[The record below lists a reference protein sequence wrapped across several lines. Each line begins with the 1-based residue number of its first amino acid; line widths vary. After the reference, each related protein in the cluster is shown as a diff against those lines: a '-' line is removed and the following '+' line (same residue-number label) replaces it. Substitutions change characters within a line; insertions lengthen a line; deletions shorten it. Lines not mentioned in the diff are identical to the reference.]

1 MSEEI
6 YPNDDPATGP
16 ETAAAADA
24 AASQEAAQPAAQ
36 GRYARLTSET
46 GGVRKLTG
54 MYKNWFLD
62 YASYVILER
71 AVPHV
76 GDGLKPVQRRI
87 LHAMKVIDDG
97 RYNKVANIVGQT
109 MQYPPHGDAS
119 IKDALVQLGQKDLLI
134 DCQGNWGNILTGD
147 EAAAGRYIE
156 ARLSKFALDVVFN
169 KKTTEWML
177 SYDGRK
183 EEPVTLPVKFP
194 LLLAQGA
201 DGIAVGLASK
211 ILPHNFN
218 ELIHAA
224 VAHLRGET
232 FQLYPDFPTGGMI
245 DVSRYNDGLR
255 GGVVK
260 VRAKISKIDKRT
272 LAITEIPYTTTTES
286 IKESIIKANE
296 KGKIKIRRVD
306 DNTAEHVEIIV
317 QVAPDESSDKTI
329 DALYAFTDC
338 EVSIS
343 PNACVIR
350 DEKPHF
356 MGVSEI
362 LRRSADH
369 TRALL
374 GQELEIRL
382 HELNEAW
389 HAASL
394 ERIFIENK
402 LYQLIEGCKTRE
414 AAYEAVD
421 EGLAP
426 FKKLL
431 RREVTLDDVQRLTEL
446 KFIRIS
452 RFDSERAD
460 NEIKAIEAEIERVR
474 YDLDHLTDYAVAYY
488 ERIREKYGKGR
499 ERRTELRSFD
509 TIEAAKVAVTNAKLY
524 VDRAEGFFGIGK
536 SMKDAEFVCDCSDID
551 DVIVFTKDGRYIITK
566 VSDKAFF
573 DKNIYYIGVFKRNDE
588 RTIYNVLYR
597 DGKNGPILMKRCAI
611 KGITRDKE
619 YDITKGTPKSEI
631 LYMSVNPNGEA
642 EVLKVYFKPRPRLK
656 KVIVDLDFSTLA
668 IKGRQSQG
676 NLFSRYGIHKIVLK
690 ERGTSTLGGQNV
702 WFDEDVRRLNADGRG
717 KLLGEFKGDDRIIVW
732 TSKNQYYITGYDLGQ
747 HFPDET
753 VRVSRY
759 EPDRVYSVCYY
770 DRSQQFYYMKRFTAE
785 MSDKMQFF
793 LDEDG
798 QADLVAVTE
807 RTGAKLEI
815 TYKGAHAS
823 RPADEVDVDEFVGV
837 KSHRAKGKRLTT
849 YEVATLRFIEPELP
863 PEPEPSDDGGG
874 DDGSDDAPSGGSG
887 ASGGAKAGSGNGA
900 SGGADNR
907 AFDGS
912 NGDAADRGTIDAAAL
927 SGGDSASS
935 AASSIRDRSAS
946 APASAAAENP
956 ATPGVAAGTAASAQ
970 DRPAGADKPAAKDA
984 AAAKAS
990 GAKKTPARPDGLPRT
1005 GTTAGGVEFEIE
1017 RARGDVDEVIDPEQ
1031 LNLF

>member
-6 YPNDDPATGP
+6 YPNEELSHETAGAETPATDGP
-16 ETAAAADA
+16 VAPEGAAAETA
-24 AASQEAAQPAAQ
+24 EARPAAP
-36 GRYARLTSET
+36 GRYERLTSET

-76 GDGLKPVQRRI
+76 ADGLKPVQRRI

-109 MQYPPHGDAS
+109 MQYHPHGDAS

-224 VAHLRGET
+224 IAHLRGEP

-245 DVSRYNDGLR
+245 DVSRYNDSLR
-255 GGVVK
+255 GGTVK

-286 IKESIIKANE
+286 IKESILKANE

-306 DNTAEHVEIIV
+306 DNTAERVEIIV

-338 EVSIS
+338 EVSIA
-343 PNACVIR
+343 PNACVIW

-362 LRRSADH
+362 LRRSAEH
-369 TRALL
+369 TRDLL
-374 GQELEIRL
+374 RQELEIRL

-414 AAYEAVD
+414 AAYAAVD
-421 EGLAP
+421 KGLEP

-452 RFDSERAD
+452 RFDTEKAD
-460 NEIKAIEAEIERVR
+460 NEIRNIEAEIKRVR
-474 YDLDHLTDYAVAYY
+474 YDLEHLTDYAIAYY
-488 ERIREKYGKGR
+488 ERIREKYGAGR

-509 TIEAAKVAVTNAKLY
+509 AIEAAKVAVTNAKLY
-524 VDRAEGFFGIGK
+524 VDRAEGFYGIGK
-536 SMKDAEFVCDCSDID
+536 SMKDSEFVCDCSDID
-551 DVIVFTKDGRYIITK
+551 DVIVFTKDGRYIISK

-690 ERGTSTLGGQNV
+690 ERGTSTLGSQEI
-702 WFDEDVRRLNADGRG
+702 WFDDDVHRLNTEGRG
-717 KLLGEFKGDDRIIVW
+717 YALGAFKGDDKLLVW
-732 TSKNQYYITGYDLGQ
+732 TPNKYYITNYDLQQ
-747 HFPDET
+747 HFPDDTLCVE
-753 VRVSRY
+753 RY
-759 EPDRVYSVCYY
+759 CPEKIYAVCYY
-770 DRSQQFYYMKRFTAE
+770 DKEQNYYYLKRFNIEPGDRLQFY
-785 MSDKMQFF
+785 
-793 LDEDG
+793 LDEEG
-798 QADLVAVTE
+798 TNRFVC
-807 RTGAKLEI
+807 RTGCSASQLEV
-815 TYKGAHAS
+815 TYAGAQAS
-823 RPADEVDVDEFVGV
+823 RPPEMIDVDGFIGV
-837 KSHRAKGKRLTT
+837 KSHRAKGKRVTT
-849 YEVATLRFIEPELP
+849 FEVASLRFIEPE
-863 PEPEPSDDGGG
+863 EPETPSDGMLPDDGDNGEPAAESVPADGGMPARAERAETREPQADGIELPEGEPPLVPADDGG
-874 DDGSDDAPSGGSG
+874 AELIIERP
-887 ASGGAKAGSGNGA
+887 
-900 SGGADNR
+900 R
-907 AFDGS
+907 
-912 NGDAADRGTIDAAAL
+912 GDA
-927 SGGDSASS
+927 
-935 AASSIRDRSAS
+935 
-946 APASAAAENP
+946 
-956 ATPGVAAGTAASAQ
+956 
-970 DRPAGADKPAAKDA
+970 
-984 AAAKAS
+984 
-990 GAKKTPARPDGLPRT
+990 
-1005 GTTAGGVEFEIE
+1005 
-1017 RARGDVDEVIDPEQ
+1017 DEVIDVEQ

>member
-1 MSEEI
+1 
-6 YPNDDPATGP
+6 
-16 ETAAAADA
+16 
-24 AASQEAAQPAAQ
+24 
-36 GRYARLTSET
+36 
-46 GGVRKLTG
+46 
-54 MYKNWFLD
+54 
-62 YASYVILER
+62 
-71 AVPHV
+71 
-76 GDGLKPVQRRI
+76 
-87 LHAMKVIDDG
+87 
-97 RYNKVANIVGQT
+97 
-109 MQYPPHGDAS
+109 
-119 IKDALVQLGQKDLLI
+119 
-134 DCQGNWGNILTGD
+134 
-147 EAAAGRYIE
+147 
-156 ARLSKFALDVVFN
+156 
-169 KKTTEWML
+169 
-177 SYDGRK
+177 
-183 EEPVTLPVKFP
+183 
-194 LLLAQGA
+194 
-201 DGIAVGLASK
+201 
-211 ILPHNFN
+211 
-218 ELIHAA
+218 
-224 VAHLRGET
+224 
-232 FQLYPDFPTGGMI
+232 
-245 DVSRYNDGLR
+245 
-255 GGVVK
+255 
-260 VRAKISKIDKRT
+260 
-272 LAITEIPYTTTTES
+272 
-286 IKESIIKANE
+286 
-296 KGKIKIRRVD
+296 
-306 DNTAEHVEIIV
+306 
-317 QVAPDESSDKTI
+317 
-329 DALYAFTDC
+329 
-338 EVSIS
+338 
-343 PNACVIR
+343 
-350 DEKPHF
+350 
-356 MGVSEI
+356 
-362 LRRSADH
+362 
-369 TRALL
+369 
-374 GQELEIRL
+374 
-382 HELNEAW
+382 
-389 HAASL
+389 
-394 ERIFIENK
+394 
-402 LYQLIEGCKTRE
+402 
-414 AAYEAVD
+414 
-421 EGLAP
+421 
-426 FKKLL
+426 
-431 RREVTLDDVQRLTEL
+431 
-446 KFIRIS
+446 
-452 RFDSERAD
+452 
-460 NEIKAIEAEIERVR
+460 
-474 YDLDHLTDYAVAYY
+474 
-488 ERIREKYGKGR
+488 
-499 ERRTELRSFD
+499 
-509 TIEAAKVAVTNAKLY
+509 
-524 VDRAEGFFGIGK
+524 
-536 SMKDAEFVCDCSDID
+536 MKDAEFVCDCSDID
-551 DVIVFTKDGRYIITK
+551 DVIVFTKDGRYVITK

-573 DKNIYYIGVFKRNDE
+573 EKGIYYIGVFKRNDE

-597 DGKNGPILMKRCAI
+597 DGKNGPIMMKRCAI
-611 KGITRDKE
+611 KAITRDKE

-747 HFPDET
+747 RFTDAT

-759 EPDRVYSVCYY
+759 EPDRVYSGCYY

-793 LDEDG
+793 LDEAG

-1005 GTTAGGVEFEIE
+1005 GTTAGGVEFALA

>member
-1 MSEEI
+1 MAEEKEI
-6 YPNDDPATGP
+6 REGLPAGEADTAAPGAP
-16 ETAAAADA
+16 SDGDTPQDAAPVDEAPAGEPAAAARA
-24 AASQEAAQPAAQ
+24 GKF
-36 GRYARLTSET
+36 GRLMQDE

-54 MYKNWFLD
+54 MYRNWFLD

-76 GDGLKPVQRRI
+76 EDGLKPVQRRI
-87 LHAMKVIDDG
+87 LHAMKTVDDG
-97 RYNKVANIVGQT
+97 RYNKVAGIVGET
-109 MQYPPHGDAS
+109 MKYHPHGDAS

-147 EAAAGRYIE
+147 DAAAGRYIE

-169 KKTTEWML
+169 RKTTEWMR
-177 SYDGRK
+177 SYDGRN
-183 EEPVTLPVKFP
+183 EEPVTLPIKFP
-194 LLLAQGA
+194 LLLAQGS

-211 ILPHNFN
+211 ILPHNFI
-218 ELIHAA
+218 ELINAA
-224 VAHLRGET
+224 IAHLEGRD
-232 FQLYPDFPTGGMI
+232 FDLYPDFPTGGMA

-255 GGVVK
+255 GGTVK

-286 IKESIIKANE
+286 IKESIIKAND
-296 KGKIKIRRVD
+296 KGKIKIRKVD
-306 DNTAEHVEIIV
+306 DNTADKVEIVI

-338 EVSIS
+338 EVSIA
-343 PNACVIR
+343 PNACVIW

-356 MGVSEI
+356 LGVKEI
-362 LRRSADH
+362 LRRSAEH
-369 TRALL
+369 TKWLL
-374 GQELEIRL
+374 GRELEIRL
-382 HELNEAW
+382 GELQEAW

-394 ERIFIENK
+394 ERIFIENR

-414 AAYEAVD
+414 EAYAAVD
-421 EGLAP
+421 KGLEP
-426 FKKLL
+426 FKKQL
-431 RREVTLDDVQRLTEL
+431 RREVTLEDVQKLTEL

-452 RFDSERAD
+452 RYDTEKAD
-460 NEIKAIEAEIERVR
+460 NEIRQIEEDIRTTQYHLA
-474 YDLDHLTDYAVAYY
+474 HLTEYAVAYY
-488 ERIREKYGKGR
+488 ERIRDKYGKGR
-499 ERRTELRSFD
+499 ERRTELREFD
-509 TIEAAKVAVTNAKLY
+509 SIEATKVAVTNAKLY

-551 DVIVFTKDGRYIITK
+551 DVIVFTREGRYVITK

-573 DKNIYYIGVFKRNDE
+573 QKGIYYIGVFKRNDE

-597 DGKNGPILMKRCAI
+597 DGKNGPLMMKRCAI

-690 ERGTSTLGGQNV
+690 ERGTSTLGGLTI
-702 WFDEDVRRLNADGRG
+702 WFDEDVRRLNSDGRG
-717 KLLGEFKGDDRIIVW
+717 TCLGEFKGDDKLIVW

-753 VRVSRY
+753 IHVSRY
-759 EPDRVYSVCYY
+759 EPDRVYSLCYY
-770 DRSQQFYYMKRFTAE
+770 DRDQKYYYMKRFTAE
-785 MSDKMQFF
+785 MSDRMQAF
-793 LDEDG
+793 LDED
-798 QADLVAVTE
+798 ADFICVTD
-807 RTGAKLEI
+807 TAGAQLEI
-815 TYKGAHAS
+815 TYKGAHAT
-823 RPADEVDVDEFVGV
+823 RPADRIDVDEFVGV

-849 YEVATLRFIEPELP
+849 YDVAEFRFIEPEPAPEPDDEEPLDDGADPADGRPEGESSPESRPAAPERPSTPAGRGLPTRSETGLP
-863 PEPEPSDDGGG
+863 PTD
-874 DDGSDDAPSGGSG
+874 
-887 ASGGAKAGSGNGA
+887 
-900 SGGADNR
+900 
-907 AFDGS
+907 
-912 NGDAADRGTIDAAAL
+912 
-927 SGGDSASS
+927 
-935 AASSIRDRSAS
+935 
-946 APASAAAENP
+946 
-956 ATPGVAAGTAASAQ
+956 ATPGGVA
-970 DRPAGADKPAAKDA
+970 
-984 AAAKAS
+984 
-990 GAKKTPARPDGLPRT
+990 
-1005 GTTAGGVEFEIE
+1005 FEIE
-1017 RARGDVDEVIDPEQ
+1017 RPKGDADEVVDPEQ